1 MEPPRKPSLLR
12 ISPQMTPSQDDPP
25 DADKFYWALGVA
37 NVAWGRLEG
46 QFLTCLMLIIQL
58 ANDKHIATKLPMK
71 FKPQADLWK
80 DAFERIPSIKPFKRM
95 AAAFFAE
102 FDELSADRDLMAHAL
117 WETFTPHPPLAIN
130 VLKIKSIKD
139 GLVESRRA
147 SISINEL
154 GQFTAKANSL
164 ILDLTKILDA
174 LSQLHGAPPPN
185 AQIF

>member
-80 DAFERIPSIKPFKRM
+80 DAFERIPSLKPFKRM
-95 AAAFFAE
+95 AAAFFVE
-102 FDELSADRDLMAHAL
+102 FDDLSNDRDLMAHAL
-117 WETFTPHPPLAIN
+117 WETFMPHSPLTIK
-130 VLKIKSIKD
+130 VLKIKAVK
-139 GLVESRRA
+139 GAKVETHRT

-164 ILDLTKILDA
+164 ILHLTKILDA
-174 LSQLHGAPPPN
+174 LSQLHGAPP
-185 AQIF
+185 